1 MHSFEE
7 LLSIFEDRLK
17 QEKFSREPEELYS
30 PINYTLALGGKRIRP
45 VLTLM
50 ACDMFGGDINEAL
63 PQAIAIE
70 MFHNFTLIHDDIMD
84 NAPIR
89 RGKQTVYK
97 KWSPNI
103 AILSGDTLFAYAY
116 QYAQKADKDVLQ
128 DVLSV
133 FNQTAIE
140 VCEGQQYDLNYET
153 RNDVSVEEYI
163 NMIRL
168 KTAVLFGASLK
179 IGAIIGGANPI
190 EADKLYSFALSIGL
204 GFQLK
209 DDLLDT
215 FGDEAVFG
223 KKPGG
228 DILSNKKT
236 FLYLKALELADTKT
250 REKLISLYN
259 SDNENEEEK
268 INSVKTIFTNL
279 NIDEITE
286 KEIDRYF
293 DAANIDLNSLDVSVD
308 IKAELY
314 NLAHKMIHRDS

>member
-89 RGKQTVYK
+89 RGKKTVYK

-179 IGAIIGGANPI
+179 IGAIIGGANPT

-286 KEIDRYF
+286 REIDRYF

-314 NLAHKMIHRDS
+314 SLAHKMIHRDS

>member
-1 MHSFEE
+1 MHSFDE
-7 LLSIFEDRLK
+7 LLSFFEDRLE
-17 QEKFSREPEELYS
+17 QEKFSRDPEELYS

-50 ACDMFGGDINEAL
+50 ACDMFGGDIEKAL

-89 RGKQTVYK
+89 RGKPTVYK

-116 QYAQKADKDVLQ
+116 QYAQKADKEVLSN
-128 DVLSV
+128 VLSV

-163 NMIRL
+163 NMIKL

-179 IGAIIGGANPI
+179 IGAIIGGADSL
-190 EADKLYSFALSIGL
+190 EADKLYNFALSIGL

-215 FGDEAVFG
+215 FGDETLFG

-236 FLYLKALELADTKT
+236 FLYLKALELADVKTKE
-250 REKLISLYN
+250 RLISLYN
-259 SDNENEEEK
+259 SNNENEEEK

-279 NIDEITE
+279 NIEEITE
-286 KEIDRYF
+286 REIDRYF
-293 DAANIDLNSLDVSVD
+293 DTANIDLNSLSVSID

-314 NLAHKMIHRDS
+314 SLADRMIHRDN

>member
-1 MHSFEE
+1 MRSFNE

-17 QEKFSREPEELYS
+17 QEKFSKYPEELYS

-50 ACDMFGGDINEAL
+50 ACDMFGGDINKAL

-97 KWSPNI
+97 KWSANI

-116 QYAQKADKDVLQ
+116 QYAQKADKEILGN
-128 DVLSV
+128 VLSV

-153 RNDVSVEEYI
+153 RNDVSVDEYI

-179 IGAIIGGANPI
+179 IGAIIGGASSN
-190 EADKLYSFALSIGL
+190 EADKLYNFALNIGL

-215 FGDEAVFG
+215 FGNEALFG

-236 FLYLKALELADTKT
+236 YLYLKALELADEETK
-250 REKLISLYN
+250 EKLIGLYN
-259 SDNENEEEK
+259 YNDYPDLDK
-268 INSVKTIFTNL
+268 INLVKTIFSSL
-279 NIDEITE
+279 NINKITE
-286 KEIDRYF
+286 DEIDRYF
-293 DAANIDLNSLDVSVD
+293 EAARIDLNSLDLNEE
-308 IKAELY
+308 IKTELF
-314 NLAHKMIHRDS
+314 NIADKMIHREN

>member
-17 QEKFSREPEELYS
+17 QEEFSRDPEELYS

-50 ACDMFGGDINEAL
+50 ACDMFGGDINKAL

-116 QYAQKADKDVLQ
+116 QYAQKADTEVLR

-153 RNDVSVEEYI
+153 RNDVSVDEYI

-179 IGAIIGGANPI
+179 IGAIIGGAHSL
-190 EADKLYSFALSIGL
+190 EADKLYNFALGIGL

-215 FGDEAVFG
+215 FGKEALFG

-250 REKLISLYN
+250 REKLIALYN
-259 SDNENEEEK
+259 SDYENEEEK
-268 INSVKTIFTNL
+268 INSVKRIFINL
-279 NIDEITE
+279 DINEITE
-286 KEIDRYF
+286 REIDRYF
-293 DAANIDLNSLDVSVD
+293 DAANIELNSLNVSAD
-308 IKAELY
+308 IKAELFS
-314 NLAHKMIHRDS
+314 LADKMIHRDS